1 MKTDRRL
8 VEALDDLLV
17 RAFAEDGEDVTT
29 LAVFGPKARVEADMV
44 CRDAAVVAGVA
55 FLPRVFAF
63 LHPPARVELR
73 VEDGTKVASGTVLAH
88 VEGPAISV
96 LAAERT
102 ALNLVQR
109 LTGVATATRAYVDAL
124 EGSGT
129 RLLDTR
135 KTTPGLRALEKYAV
149 RCGGGTNHRMGLS
162 DAFLV
167 KDNHADGCGSLWDAT
182 RRAADFRAMNRSLR
196 RCLLEA
202 EARTRDEVHQAL
214 EAGAERVLLD
224 NMTVAA
230 MREAVRDVKLWNEAT
245 GAAVTTEA
253 SGGMTIEK
261 ARKAA
266 RAGVDYVSVGAITH
280 SVRAADIA
288 LDVKVAA
295 ARRGRR

>member
-1 MKTDRRL
+1 MTRSCFWAAWAAAVALCAPSFAAGIQITGGAVDRQVFQRGADDRADIAL
-8 VEALDDLLV
+8 TGTADDAEA
-17 RAFAEDGEDVTT
+17 
-29 LAVFGPKARVEADMV
+29 KRVEARV
-44 CRDAAVVAGVA
+44 LTAKGAV
-55 FLPRVFAF
+55 
-63 LHPPARVELR
+63 
-73 VEDGTKVASGTVLAH
+73 SGLKWH
-88 VEGPAISV
+88 
-96 LAAERT
+96 
-102 ALNLVQR
+102 
-109 LTGVATATRAYVDAL
+109 GVATATRAWVEAL

-182 RRAADFRAMNRSLR
+182 RRAADFRAMNRSLK

-224 NMTVAA
+224 NMTVVA
-230 MREAVRDVKLWNEAT
+230 MREAIRDVKLWNEAT
-245 GAAVTTEA
+245 GAGVTTEA

-280 SVRAADIA
+280 SVRAADVA